1 MGKYLHAQ
9 KQNAHHILHLDIE
22 RDDLLFIVTTLLLQG
37 VDSRERQDNDYFPVT
52 TYEFSS

>member
-9 KQNAHHILHLDIE
+9 EQNAHHIFHLNIE

-52 TYEFSS
+52 MDEFST